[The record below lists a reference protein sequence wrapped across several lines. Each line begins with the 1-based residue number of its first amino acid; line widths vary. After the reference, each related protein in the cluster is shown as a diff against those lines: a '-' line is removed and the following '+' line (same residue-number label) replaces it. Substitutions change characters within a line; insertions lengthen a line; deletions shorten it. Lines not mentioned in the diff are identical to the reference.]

1 MPEWTDVDTAL
12 LVDLLERLPSP
23 MPYPAFRALCK
34 RMPSSAC
41 ELIVL
46 RRRGLAI
53 EVLLTQRPENDPD
66 WPGAWHYTGSVIRD
80 TDTCFEDALHR
91 IMKTEIRGYLQE
103 LPKYIGDI
111 LTSFKRGLI
120 LQRIYVGVLDEYYPH
135 EGQFFNIKD
144 LPQPFIDEQLPGLAI
159 AVKAF
164 EQAGC

>member
-12 LVDLLERLPSP
+12 LIDLLERLPSP

-46 RRRGLAI
+46 RRKGLAI

-66 WPGAWHYTGSVIRD
+66 WPGVWHYTGSVIRD
-80 TDTCFEDALHR
+80 TDTCFENALHR
-91 IMKTEIRGYLQE
+91 VLDTEIRSYLRE
-103 LPKYIGDI
+103 PPKFIADR
-111 LTSFKRGLI
+111 LTSFKRGLT
-120 LQRIYVGVLDEYYPH
+120 LQRIYIGILDESTPH
-135 EGQFFNIKD
+135 EGKFFDIKS
-144 LPQPFIDEQLPGLAI
+144 LPQPFINEQLPGLTI

-164 EQAGC
+164 EQTH